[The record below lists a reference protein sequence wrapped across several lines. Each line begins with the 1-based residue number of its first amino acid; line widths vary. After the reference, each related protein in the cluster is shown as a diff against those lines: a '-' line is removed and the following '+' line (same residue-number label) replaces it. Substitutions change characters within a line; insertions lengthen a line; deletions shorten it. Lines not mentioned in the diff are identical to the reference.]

1 MGSIKG
7 LGPIVKK
14 EIIFKEEDYGK
25 PINETL
31 SEVLRRN
38 TSKNDFANIAIQSNV
53 SFSTIRDV
61 VYRTNSLTKLNAKAI
76 SLLIH
81 AAFENSFA
89 YKLQAEGDIMYLD
102 NLLKL

>member
-1 MGSIKG
+1 MGSTKG
-7 LGPIVKK
+7 LGPLVKS
-14 EIIFKEEDYGK
+14 ELIFSEADFGK
-25 PINETL
+25 PISEKL
-31 SEVLRRN
+31 SEIIRRN

-89 YKLQAEGDIMYLD
+89 FKLRAEGDILYLG
-102 NLLKL
+102 NLLKI

>member
-7 LGPIVKK
+7 LGPLLKI
-14 EIIFKEEDYGK
+14 ELIFKEEDYGK
-25 PINETL
+25 PISERL

-38 TSKNDFANIAIQSNV
+38 TTKNDFANISIQSNV

-89 YKLQAEGDIMYLD
+89 YKLQAEGDILFLGE
-102 NLLKL
+102 LLNI

>member
-7 LGPIVKK
+7 LGPLVKT
-14 EIIFKEEDYGK
+14 ELIFGEEDYGK
-25 PINETL
+25 PITEQL

-38 TSKNDFANIAIQSNV
+38 TSKNDFANIAIKSNM

-61 VYRTNSLTKLNAKAI
+61 VYRTNSLTKLNAHAI

-81 AAFENSFA
+81 AAFENTIA
-89 YKLQAEGDIMYLD
+89 HKLQAEGDMLYLG
-102 NLLKL
+102 NLLNI

>member
-7 LGPIVKK
+7 LGPFVKGELLFDEK
-14 EIIFKEEDYGK
+14 DYGK
-25 PINETL
+25 PISEKL
-31 SEVLRRN
+31 SMVLRRY
-38 TSKNDFANIAIQSNV
+38 TSKNDFANIAIRSNV

-61 VYRTNSLTKLNAKAI
+61 VYRTNSLTKLNANAI

-89 YKLQAEGDIMYLD
+89 YKLQAEGDIIFLSD
-102 NLLKL
+102 LLKL

>member
-7 LGPIVKK
+7 LGPLVKT
-14 EIIFKEEDYGK
+14 ELIFKGEDFGK
-25 PINETL
+25 PINAKL

-38 TSKNDFANIAIQSNV
+38 TSKNDFANTAIQSNV

-81 AAFENSFA
+81 TAFENSFA
-89 YKLQAEGDIMYLD
+89 YKLQSEGDIVYLSK
-102 NLLKL
+102 LLQI